1 MYSIF
6 DDDYSVIRT
15 LMRKYLLIVLV
26 LLGVLMLLLF
36 KVSKERYYENM
47 IEFTSDKK
55 ACLLVTK
62 DVLKSVR
69 QNQKII
75 ISNNDYDYNIEKI
88 EENGENYLVHISFD
102 ISLKLDSQTYKIIL
116 GKENMISYIIRII
129 QSEL

>member
-6 DDDYSVIRT
+6 DDDYSAIKT
-15 LMRKYLLIVLV
+15 MMRKYLLIVLV

-69 QNQKII
+69 QNHKII